1 MVSSRSIIARSS
13 AQLGVPLFACLLGM
27 SCSEHTRA
35 GRNGLAGMPAAEERS
50 PAPAVSG
57 TGSADVTAGGSGGG
71 SKESRVEL
79 PVGRGE
85 VRAGGGATSK
95 QGDAGSAGADGGRAV
110 VLTAVVMS
118 VSRNGALGIA
128 AEWAN
133 HTDEA
138 IFLQGCSTVEGWF
151 LQDGQWVR
159 HGAFA
164 LCAAETPAVEV
175 GPGETYVDVSGAA
188 ATPPERGT
196 NVWRLVGKYG
206 VGCRRGALLGASQCA
221 EIREVTSVN
230 QIAWAP

>member
-1 MVSSRSIIARSS
+1 MLGEGRGESAATLSGARSVAGAAGS
-13 AQLGVPLFACLLGM
+13 FGGA
-27 SCSEHTRA
+27 SE
-35 GRNGLAGMPAAEERS
+35 
-50 PAPAVSG
+50 
-57 TGSADVTAGGSGGG
+57 
-71 SKESRVEL
+71 ESRVEL
-79 PVGRGE
+79 PVGRE
-85 VRAGGGATSK
+85 QAQAAGGATAGDGTPGDGTPGDSS
-95 QGDAGSAGADGGRAV
+95 DAGAGGVDGGRGV

-133 HTDEA
+133 QTDEA

-164 LCAAETPAVEV
+164 VCAAETPAVEV

-188 ATPPERGT
+188 ASPPERGT
-196 NVWRLVGKYG
+196 NLWRLVGKYG
-206 VGCRRGALLGASQCA
+206 VGCRRGALLGASQCR
-221 EIREVTSVN
+221 EIRELTSVN